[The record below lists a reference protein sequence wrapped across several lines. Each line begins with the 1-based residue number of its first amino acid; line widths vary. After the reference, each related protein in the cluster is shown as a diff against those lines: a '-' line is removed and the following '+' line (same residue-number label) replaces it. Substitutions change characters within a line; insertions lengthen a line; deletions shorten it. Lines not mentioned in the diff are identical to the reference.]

1 MGLAD
6 PAFPAS
12 EAFDA
17 IQTGINENPKD
28 KADAIKK
35 ANSIF
40 AFTLKNKEGKTA
52 SWHVDLKEKG
62 EVAKGEAPA
71 GKKADGMLQLRRRR
85 LWQRLTC
92 VDSHSRPC

>member
-1 MGLAD
+1 MPLAD

-17 IQTGINENPKD
+17 IQAGINENPKD
-28 KADAIKK
+28 KADAVKK

-62 EVAKGEAPA
+62 EVAKGEAPE
-71 GKKADGMLQLRRRR
+71 GKKADGEFIARTFAHCEYTDDR
-85 LWQRLTC
+85 
-92 VDSHSRPC
+92 S